1 MTSKYGLS
9 GSISDYGK
17 GATIVLDADS
27 TERLFRIVAPYVLPC
42 LHYKVPER
50 YRVEKSFLEQIAPF
64 SEREMGLV
72 ECDVLEVGE
81 CELDSL
87 KQSTGSYVYD
97 LTVEDTHTYFVQGG
111 ILVHNSN
118 ILAYGYTDGRKT
130 FVTYKTRLQPLL
142 KASRWGDWGALWR
155 VMLQKYPDIPTLPE
169 RNNAA
174 VSFELYGSMNPHL
187 VAYDVALDVKVLFGV
202 TVKGEIVP
210 VSALDTG
217 SVAPAKL
224 EAEVRNQSELRAT
237 YERLR
242 EKMTALNR
250 ANAHTGKFV
259 TEGMVLYCHTL
270 EGKVIPY
277 KLKPE
282 EIEEIHWAAGQGISK
297 SIVQQACW
305 KALENGYDLSVDS
318 VRCILEEDWEPRQ
331 VDVVTAA
338 GFVNDVITDI
348 ERQVAFKA
356 EVLERYRA
364 LGVSLREN
372 KSAVMRALSPHFNK
386 SDMQKVYAII
396 AIEEGLA

>member
-1 MTSKYGLS
+1 MTDKQAEATLREAAAALGVDEEDLNYFADVDPFNDGNELE
-9 GSISDYGK
+9 
-17 GATIVLDADS
+17 GAL
-27 TERLFRIVAPYVLPC
+27 C
-42 LHYKVPER
+42 
-50 YRVEKSFLEQIAPF
+50 RVEDHRYGALYLRRVNGKYKPQVVFCTPKIGYPF
-64 SEREMGLV
+64 SPSPDGAR
-72 ECDVLEVGE
+72 
-81 CELDSL
+81 
-87 KQSTGSYVYD
+87 VYRFPPVTKVAFYEKID
-97 LTVEDTHTYFVQGG
+97 GT
-111 ILVHNSN
+111 N
-118 ILAYGYTDGRKT
+118 ILAYRYTDGRKT

-155 VMLQKYPDIPTLPE
+155 MMLQKHPDIPTLPE
-169 RNNAA
+169 RNKAA

-187 VAYDVALDVKVLFGV
+187 VAYDVTLDVKVLFGV
-202 TVKGEIVP
+202 TDKGEIVP

-217 SVAPAKL
+217 SVAPAKF
-224 EAEVRNQSELRAT
+224 EAEVHNQAELRAT

-250 ANAHTGKFV
+250 AHAHTGKFV

-305 KALENGYDLSVDS
+305 KALENGYDLNVDS
-318 VRCILEEDWEPRQ
+318 VRRILEEDWEARQ
-331 VDVVTAA
+331 VDVVIAA
-338 GFVNDVITDI
+338 GFVNEVIADI
-348 ERQVAFKA
+348 ERHIAFKA

-396 AIEEGLA
+396 ALEEGLAQ